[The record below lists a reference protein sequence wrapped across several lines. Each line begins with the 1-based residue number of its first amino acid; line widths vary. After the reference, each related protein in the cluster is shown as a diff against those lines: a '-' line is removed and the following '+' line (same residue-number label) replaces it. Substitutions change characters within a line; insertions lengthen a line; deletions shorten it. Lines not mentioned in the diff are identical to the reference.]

1 MNAMTIDATAK
12 TAAAPKGWKIST
24 SGRSLDILS
33 RSWMARKPD
42 DTFLSLEHMQAE
54 ATARANRSRELILS
68 PGKLEVLSPDIL
80 ETDSR
85 QTAQLKSNQL
95 TLGLP
100 TGEILAP
107 NHWVFGQIAGLAKA
121 PAGYLRTLP
130 TSLVSDALQYGLRYN
145 RPDDV
150 KLYADDL
157 EALAVTGPDFGRIY
171 NRDVIDAVSGMVA
184 GSSGDHRWKIPGM
197 LDWSTMVYNPNH
209 PVDKDTSTLFMND
222 KTLMIF
228 LCQDLAP
235 IEIGK
240 LPNGEPDLVFRGFY
254 VTQSEVGG
262 GAFKLGAFYLRGVC
276 RNRIFWGVE
285 GFEELTMRH
294 SKYAPERFV
303 EEARPALESFA
314 NGSTSK
320 LLDGVTKA
328 REAVVANN
336 KAETLD
342 WLGARDISRKKALAI
357 YDRIINEERQGDE
370 ADREVTAWDL
380 VQGITAEA
388 RSIANNDDR
397 MDSELLAKKLL
408 DKVAAA

>member
-1 MNAMTIDATAK
+1 MTTMTIDAAANTA
-12 TAAAPKGWKIST
+12 TAPKGWKVST

-33 RSWMARKPD
+33 RAWLSRKPD
-42 DTFLSLEHMQAE
+42 DTFLSLEDMFAE
-54 ATARANRSRELILS
+54 ANDRANRSRELVLN
-68 PGKLEVLSPDIL
+68 PGKLEVIAPEI
-80 ETDSR
+80 TD
-85 QTAQLKSNQL
+85 QDTAATARLKSNQL

-100 TGEILAP
+100 SGDILAP
-107 NHWVFGQIAGLAKA
+107 SHWVFGQIAGLAKA
-121 PAGYLRTLP
+121 PAAYLRTLP

-171 NRDVIDAVSGMVA
+171 NRDVIAAVSDMVA
-184 GSSGDHRWKIPGM
+184 GSTGDHRWKIPGM
-197 LDWSTMVYNPNH
+197 LDWSTGIYNPLH
-209 PVDKDTSTLFMND
+209 PVDKDTSTLYLND
-222 KTLMIF
+222 KMLMIF

-262 GAFKLGAFYLRGVC
+262 GAFKLGAFYLRAVC

-314 NGSTSK
+314 NGSTTK
-320 LLDGVTKA
+320 LIEGVTKA
-328 REAVVANN
+328 REAKVAKD
-336 KAETLD
+336 KAETLE
-342 WLGARDISRKKALAI
+342 WLGARDISRKRALAI
-357 YDRIINEERQGDE
+357 YDRIINEERGGDE
-370 ADREVTAWDL
+370 ADREVSAWEL
-380 VQGITAEA
+380 AQGITAEA
-388 RSIANNDDR
+388 RAAANSDDR
-397 MDSELLAKKLL
+397 MDSELVAKKLL